1 MVISRRNEPKGSVSR
16 LYKFDIITVN
26 YTIYLS
32 EDCVV
37 MVLIYTPFRGNMNS
51 Q

>member
-37 MVLIYTPFRGNMNS
+37 MVLIYPAVYCNIHI